1 MEQRA
6 AIDIASRARVEILVT
21 IVNIQ
26 IEMAN
31 CANPRTAGLYVK
43 VRIGVGHT
51 SDMCFRHG
59 PYGSDTATYIFSSR
73 KREVQVSKLCRSTL
87 ATAIESTFPGPC
99 FPAWRVEARPDPGLQ
114 ETRLQLG
121 L

>member
-1 MEQRA
+1 MDKRA

-51 SDMCFRHG
+51 SDMCA
-59 PYGSDTATYIFSSR
+59 SDTGRTVPTLLRTFFHLGSGRCRFLSSA
-73 KREVQVSKLCRSTL
+73 VAL
-87 ATAIESTFPGPC
+87 
-99 FPAWRVEARPDPGLQ
+99 
-114 ETRLQLG
+114 
-121 L
+121 